1 MRSVGRL
8 HVLTG
13 TEREGR
19 HSHAELARMAIAGG
33 ADVIQFRERGM
44 TARSLITTGRDLVQ
58 LCRERSVRL
67 IVNDR
72 VDIAIAADAGGVHLG
87 QEDFPISLARELLGP
102 DRLIGAS
109 ARTPEEAIQ
118 AMWSG
123 ADYVG
128 AGPIFAT
135 DSKADAGAPIGLD
148 GLAAMVRA
156 IEIPVIAIGGI
167 NAARVTEVMETGAHG
182 IAVIRAVA
190 LDAEPERAARSLRE
204 VIDACLVARRGR
216 GAGV

>member
-1 MRSVGRL
+1 MRNVGRL
-8 HVLTG
+8 HVLTDI
-13 TEREGR
+13 EHQRR
-19 HSHAELARMAIAGG
+19 YSHAELTRMAIAGG
-33 ADVIQFRERGM
+33 ADVIQFRERGV

-58 LCRERSVRL
+58 QCRAHSVRL

-102 DRLIGAS
+102 DRVIGAS
-109 ARTPEEAIQ
+109 ARTPEEAIE

-128 AGPIFAT
+128 AGPVYAT

-148 GLAAMVRA
+148 GLAAIVRA

-167 NAARVTEVMETGAHG
+167 SAARVAEVMETGAHG
-182 IAVIRAVA
+182 IAVIRAVTLDADPQRAVRALREA
-190 LDAEPERAARSLRE
+190 LDACLATRRE
-204 VIDACLVARRGR
+204 R
-216 GAGV
+216 GAGA